1 MISEPTSGEWN
12 APTRDEEQEAAAGNR
27 AFRVQALARGCAVRM
42 ECRSQART
50 RQQPVANVKSQQK
63 RTRSETSCRPGAQ
76 RSCFKTSGLISST
89 WLSKYRT
96 CMPGTG
102 HQGLAIEPAT
112 RRRRTEACKPVY
124 LSAALGEGSL
134 PPQEA
139 PYP

>member
-12 APTRDEEQEAAAGNR
+12 TPTRDEEQEAAAGER
-27 AFRVQALARGCAVRM
+27 AFRVQALGCAVRM
-42 ECRSQART
+42 ECRSKART

-89 WLSKYRT
+89 WLSKYLT

-102 HQGLAIEPAT
+102 HQGLAIEPAM
-112 RRRRTEACKPVY
+112 RRQRTEACKPVY
-124 LSAALGEGSL
+124 LSAALEEGSL